1 MNNAMPP
8 TCPVTDRGLHL
19 RAACLACHGA
29 PTNGQR
35 QLVRGDVLFMQGDPA
50 DKLYAVA
57 SGWLREYVLNPD
69 GGHGGSRIVHAGQ
82 IVGLEALR
90 GGAGAVYGVTVDALR
105 PASVCALPAAG
116 VRSWL
121 RVRPDD
127 ALALAIATAED
138 LAEVRHQMLVNA
150 TLPAEDRVLALV
162 RDLVGDQGKGE
173 QWVRLPAT
181 REQLGDV
188 LGLTLETVSRMMQR
202 LAGKGILEVRGSH
215 VRILR

>member
-1 MNNAMPP
+1 MNNATPE

-19 RAACLACHGA
+19 RAACLACHGV
-29 PTNGQR
+29 PNNGQR

-50 DKLYAVA
+50 DRIYAVA
-57 SGWLREYVLNPD
+57 SGWLREYVLNAD
-69 GGHGGSRIVHAGQ
+69 GGHGGARIVHAGQ
-82 IVGLEALR
+82 VVGLEAL
-90 GGAGAVYGVTVDALR
+90 GGATGAVYGVTVDALR
-105 PASVCALPAAG
+105 PASVCVLPAPG

-138 LAEVRHQMLVNA
+138 LAEVRRQMLANA
-150 TLPAEDRVLALV
+150 TLPAEERVLGLV
-162 RDLVGDQGKGE
+162 RELVGEDAGDA
-173 QWVRLPAT
+173 WVRLPAT

-202 LAGKGILEVRGSH
+202 LASKGIIEVRGSH
-215 VRILR
+215 VRFV